1 MRLDHV
7 LASRDGAV
15 VHETRTVP
23 VPGSDHEGVLAV
35 LEFRS
40 PG

>member
-7 LASRDGAV
+7 LASRREAI
-15 VHETRTVP
+15 VHEARTVP
-23 VPGSDHEGVLAV
+23 IPGSDHEGVLAV
-35 LEFRS
+35 VEFRS

>member
-7 LASRDGAV
+7 LASRGGAV
-15 VHETRTVP
+15 VHEVRTVSI
-23 VPGSDHEGVLAV
+23 PGSDHEGVLAV

-40 PG
+40 RG